1 MTLMTWMVT
10 LFFVETVDVGP
21 IALAKGIHY
30 INPGIMECIP
40 TYQPTG
46 DCESFQGPLGLQC

>member
-1 MTLMTWMVT
+1 MTWMVT